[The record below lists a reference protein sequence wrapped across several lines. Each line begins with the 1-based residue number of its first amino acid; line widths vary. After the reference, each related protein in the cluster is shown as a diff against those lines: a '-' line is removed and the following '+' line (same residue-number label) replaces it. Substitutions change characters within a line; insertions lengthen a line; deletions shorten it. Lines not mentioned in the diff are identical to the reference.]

1 MVCHESYKDK
11 NGNWLYPDE
20 VEKIDNKIFVKKVDK
35 SKVYVGPPESM
46 QNQKNTIDPTMIN
59 QYGADAVRWFI
70 LSDSPPDKDIQWSVR
85 V

>member
-11 NGNWLYPDE
+11 NGQWLYPNE
-20 VEKIDNKIFVKKVDK
+20 VEKIDKNSFVKKTDQSRVTVGPAESMSK
-35 SKVYVGPPESM
+35 SKK
-46 QNQKNTIDPTMIN
+46 KNTVDPREMIT

-70 LSDSPPDKDIQWSVR
+70 LSDSPPERCAV